1 MLELIMIYENIINYV
16 YNMFIYIKNLILKEN
31 KSLKEIKSVN
41 DNKIVFHT
49 NIENLN
55 FYSYIHIYNLLS
67 DKDKVSLSLSC
78 VKFMKYSYEL
88 KLCYKYETIEHL
100 LHYDL
105 FYSIHINVLYNDD
118 CTDKLMLINKLKHIK
133 IIVLTTYCDASMGSW
148 VNIKIMC
155 NYENKFLNNK
165 IDNIME
171 LIGMIR
177 TDKD

>member
-1 MLELIMIYENIINYV
+1 MIYENIINYV
-16 YNMFIYIKNLILKEN
+16 DNMFIYIKNLILKEN

-78 VKFMKYSYEL
+78 VKFMKYSYKL

-105 FYSIHINVLYNDD
+105 FYCININILSDD
-118 CTDKLMLINKLKHIK
+118 DYTKDKRLMLINKLKHIK
-133 IIVLTTYCDASMGSW
+133 IILISIYIDVRTGSY
-148 VNIKIMC
+148 VNLKIIC
-155 NYENKFLNNK
+155 NN
-165 IDNIME
+165 
-171 LIGMIR
+171 
-177 TDKD
+177 